1 MFCLVGKVI
10 KRQGKIKIIRTIAA
24 RATRTTT
31 RERSKIRG
39 NAMAER
45 TTTTSRATTIP
56 ATREATT
63 VTTKGAASILLGSDQ
78 TLVVA
83 IVTKRQ
89 RVPAT
94 TTTRVRSKKLG
105 AIGTK
110 TTITITTRG
119 DVLLYR
125 KKKKFQGK
133 RLRGVKNVQIA
144 SANESI
150 SYVT

>member
-1 MFCLVGKVI
+1 MGKVI
-10 KRQGKIKIIRTIAA
+10 KHQGKIKIIRKIAA
-24 RATRTTT
+24 RATTATTTTT

-45 TTTTSRATTIP
+45 TTTTTRATTIP
-56 ATREATT
+56 APREATT

-78 TLVVA
+78 TWVVA

-94 TTTRVRSKKLG
+94 TTRVRSKELG

-110 TTITITTRG
+110 TTITIITRG
-119 DVLLYR
+119 DVLLYP
-125 KKKKFQGK
+125 KKKRFQGK
-133 RLRGVKNVQIA
+133 RLRRKKRSNRFRK
-144 SANESI
+144 
-150 SYVT
+150 